1 LQGNAAMRT
10 SQWRGKSNTTRRGLH
25 KTAPRALWFQV
36 QHLGALY
43 HIWSLRAACR
53 QPRWSD
59 CPYPWISEVSVCLG
73 PTNINNFK

>member
-43 HIWSLRAACR
+43 HI
-53 QPRWSD
+53 
-59 CPYPWISEVSVCLG
+59 
-73 PTNINNFK
+73 